1 MPPQSQFKR
10 FFQAKFDH
18 GEGWVPDCA
27 DTGDSAEGL
36 ASRLKSLASELSEVT
51 NCAEP
56 DFLQLAGSLKGL
68 FGLATELGK
77 ATAGNVTTIRG
88 TLESSR
94 LTGEGGLSEA
104 CLAELRAALD
114 ESGSNLEA
122 LSGVGTELRRLQSL
136 GAQVVRVAMFLN
148 ASSCAFA
155 VESARTPTCHKAF
168 AAFVEELRQQANKI
182 RNLGGAI
189 FDQSAVTENDLKQVR
204 DSISLDFE
212 KLVDWTRQSESA
224 VRTASAQMEQI
235 LDSSMGAMKEAEQHA
250 QRITQHASDAVFHL
264 QFGDIL
270 RQKLEH
276 VVMALAEE
284 GEAIENADESGQPK
298 DSRRLTIQSAQLEM
312 MESEI
317 QSTHAQLSR
326 AFAGL
331 GAETKNVLENTQVI
345 GRGTPNQESG
355 ESVFDNLKRSLL
367 TLRTLQSHG
376 QTLSKAT
383 GESSQRAIQ
392 ASAQL
397 AQHLGQV
404 QEINREMHL
413 LALNAIVKTALLGD
427 EGVTLGVLSA
437 HIHGIFNESSGLVE
451 ETVSVLRKVTELTD
465 GTKADESNAAAG
477 KSEGLQRGIDCVSHI
492 QAAFQNAVAS
502 AQGLAHQQESL
513 LAEAQR
519 RLQFLKGL
527 MEKLGALR
535 RRVGEIA
542 SILPSPA
549 SVEESPNDGAS
560 ARYTIESEREVH
572 RRHSAG
578 AVSAAVGGGIALSA
592 SQGNVDLFEGPA
604 DLGPA
609 SQDENA
615 HSAPASGQPVSTDA
629 KGPGSDADANIEFF

>member
-1 MPPQSQFKR
+1 MPPQSQFNGG
-10 FFQAKFDH
+10 FQTKCRH
-18 GEGWVPDCA
+18 GHGWVSDCA
-27 DTGDSAEGL
+27 DPGESDEGL
-36 ASRLKSLASELSEVT
+36 SSRLKSLASELSEVT

-68 FGLATELGK
+68 FGVATELGK
-77 ATAGNVTTIRG
+77 ATAGNVTTIRE

-189 FDQSAVTENDLKQVR
+189 FDQSAVTESDLKQVR

-212 KLVDWTRQSESA
+212 KLVDWTRQSENA
-224 VRTASAQMEQI
+224 VRTASTHMEQI
-235 LDSSMGAMKEAEQHA
+235 LQSSMGALKEAERHA
-250 QRITQHASDAVFHL
+250 QTITQHAGDAVFYL

-284 GEAIENADESGQPK
+284 GEAIENADESGQPV
-298 DSRRLTIQSAQLEM
+298 DSHRLTIQCAQLEM

-317 QSTHAQLSR
+317 QSTHAQLSK

-331 GAETKNVLENTQVI
+331 GAETKNVLENIQVI
-345 GRGTPNQESG
+345 GKGTSNHDSG
-355 ESVFDNLKRSLL
+355 ESVFDNLKGSLL

-437 HIHGIFNESSGLVE
+437 HIHNIFNESSGLVE
-451 ETVSVLRKVTELTD
+451 ETVWVLRKVTELTD
-465 GTKADESNAAAG
+465 STKSYESNSAAG

-492 QAAFQNAVAS
+492 QSAFQNAVTS
-502 AQGLAHQQESL
+502 AQSLAHQQESL
-513 LAEAQR
+513 LAEAHH
-519 RLQFLKGL
+519 RLKFLRGL
-527 MEKLGALR
+527 MEKLGTLR
-535 RRVGEIA
+535 RSVSEIA
-542 SILPSPA
+542 SVLPTSA
-549 SVEESPNDGAS
+549 TVESSSNDVAA

-578 AVSAAVGGGIALSA
+578 AVSVVAGGGLTLSA
-592 SQGNVDLFEGPA
+592 SQDNVDLFEGPA
-604 DLGPA
+604 DVGRV
-609 SQDENA
+609 SQGENVHA
-615 HSAPASGQPVSTDA
+615 APAPGKPVSTDA
-629 KGPGSDADANIEFF
+629 KSPGGDADANIEFF